1 MSRKISSVH
10 VEMSADSSKL
20 EAGLKKA
27 KGGLEDLKGK
37 AQTVA
42 KPVKDIKSI
51 LSDYALPIGAAT
63 AAFGALATASKM
75 AFDAGKMG
83 ADLLYVQGKFDRL
96 TASIGA
102 TSDALLKDLRAATKG
117 MVSDAQLV
125 QSAGDF
131 MALGLAKS
139 RDEVVRLTTV
149 AGALGMDM
157 NQLVLTLTNQTTM
170 RFDALGVSVDGF
182 DAKVKKLKDTGMD
195 ANAAFKEA
203 FLQQAEAQLAK
214 VGNKADTGAGA
225 IARMDASVENLKNNL
240 RMGLAPAVVSVANAL
255 NEMIT
260 NGQGGKDA
268 INTQAEA
275 VGGLSATY
283 DDYVKKIEKVA
294 REQGYMVR
302 IVDGSVRVFNSS
314 GMAVDYMFDI
324 MSKSAFD
331 TSRTVKYLDTTLQ
344 SASAAAREQALAMG
358 DLLSPTDLAAVK
370 AANLAE
376 KARENARGMERWAEG
391 VRNTKSALDILNNYD
406 LNIADDITAEL
417 ERIEWG
423 KLGGPALEGAK
434 GNLERLFA
442 EGKIDKDQLAA
453 GLTEIGAAAITL
465 QGEIDGL
472 TADQVSQEM
481 AAQLKMPP
489 EEAKA
494 KVAELQ
500 AALDTMTAQQYIVK
514 IIQQVSSVNV
524 GATGQPTSG
533 RPTGGPVFSGQS
545 YIVGEHGPEL
555 FTPSSSGGVTAN
567 NRVGGG
573 SPTINIYTL
582 PGQSESA
589 IAARVV
595 AMLSRNS
602 GRNRAGLG
610 YAGA

>member
-1 MSRKISSVH
+1 
-10 VEMSADSSKL
+10 
-20 EAGLKKA
+20 
-27 KGGLEDLKGK
+27 
-37 AQTVA
+37 
-42 KPVKDIKSI
+42 
-51 LSDYALPIGAAT
+51 
-63 AAFGALATASKM
+63 
-75 AFDAGKMG
+75 
-83 ADLLYVQGKFDRL
+83 
-96 TASIGA
+96 
-102 TSDALLKDLRAATKG
+102 
-117 MVSDAQLV
+117 VS
-125 QSAGDF
+125 
-131 MALGLAKS
+131 
-139 RDEVVRLTTV
+139 V
-149 AGALGMDM
+149 AG
-157 NQLVLTLTNQTTM
+157 
-170 RFDALGVSVDGF
+170 FDERVQA
-182 DAKVKKLKDTGMD
+182 LKDTGMD
-195 ANAAFKEA
+195 ANAAFNEA
-203 FLQQAEAQLAK
+203 FLQQAEAQIAK
-214 VGNKADTGAGA
+214 VGDVADTTTGKFMKIESEISNVTDAMKVELTPAILGITESLAAMAKADGGL
-225 IARMDASVENLKNNL
+225 IDDLKGIIEWVERNTYVTN
-240 RMGLAPAVVSVANAL
+240 VL
-255 NEMIT
+255 NEARDKGIIT
-260 NGQGGKDA
+260 QLEYTRAGSFLFGSEEKNLEQ
-268 INTQAEA
+268 
-275 VGGLSATY
+275 
-283 DDYVKKIEKVA
+283 VKKIERELETYNA
-294 REQGYMVR
+294 RMKNR
-302 IVDGSVRVFNSS
+302 ALAARSVGRAEDDAANS
-314 GMAVDYMFDI
+314 
-324 MSKSAFD
+324 
-331 TSRTVKYLDTTLQ
+331 TSRLSQATEETKEHLLMLKDRLSLTEVK
-344 SASAAAREQALAMG
+344 ASA
-358 DLLSPTDLAAVK
+358 
-370 AANLAE
+370 LAE

-391 VRNTKSALDILNNYD
+391 VRNTKSALDILNGYD